1 MTVIAL
7 IFYKGGVLVV
17 ADSRTTMIR
26 TYSPDGVNT
35 KVDIRYDDTA
45 NKIKMSNDE
54 EVIAAMAGDAAV
66 DTVAARTVA
75 NSEDSLKKQTQAGN
89 KQVEAAVSRAIS
101 GMDGYGPAVLL
112 IAFRGDDGK
121 VHTMSADIAP
131 PGIVA
136 ARAVTK
142 LKDVNKSTAK
152 GTDGTVPV
160 YLDGLIA
167 KYCPDDNTRSLADA
181 MAIAFM
187 LESKYMKYQVEIY
200 GKKAIVVGGPIKMH
214 AIDENKANDVDAMVD
229 KSERKRLESM
239 TYKQL
244 RDYFADRLKTKE
256 ARLDLLRV
264 EPEKTI
270 VTDKITTITSETEK
284 GPWKLLW

>member
-7 IFYKGGVLVV
+7 IYYKGGVLVV

-26 TYSPDGVNT
+26 TYSPDGIHT

-45 NKIKMSNDE
+45 NKIKLSKDDDI
-54 EVIAAMAGDAAV
+54 VAAMAGDAAV
-66 DTVAARTVA
+66 DTIAARTVTD
-75 NSEDSLKKQTQAGN
+75 SEIALKKRTPAGN
-89 KQVEAAVSRAIS
+89 KQVEGAVSKAIG
-101 GMDGYGPAVLL
+101 GMNGYGPAILL

-121 VHTMSADIAP
+121 VHTMTADVLP
-131 PGIVA
+131 PGVYGNKA
-136 ARAVTK
+136 STK
-142 LKDVNKSTAK
+142 LKEVKKSIAA

-167 KYCPDDNTRSLADA
+167 KYCPDDNTRDLADA
-181 MAIAFM
+181 MALAFM

-214 AIDENKANDVDAMVD
+214 AVDENKANDTDAIVD
-229 KSERKRLESM
+229 KNERKRLEGM
-239 TYKQL
+239 TYKEL
-244 RDYFADRLKTKE
+244 RDYFADRIKTKQKN
-256 ARLDLLRV
+256 LDMLRV
-264 EPEKTI
+264 APETTI
-270 VTDKITTITSETEK
+270 ATEKITRVTSETEK